1 MKMKTNRY
9 QLTNGVRV
17 MELDMVGS
25 ESTVVLVL
33 VKTGSRNEDDKQAG
47 ISHVL
52 EHMVFKGTTT
62 YPSPMALAEA
72 VDALGAEFNA
82 FTGKE
87 YTGYYIKA
95 ASDHFGSATHIL
107 SQMMTEPLLKA
118 DDLEREKGVIIEE
131 INMYEDLPMERV
143 GEEFENLLFTGNL
156 GRLIIGS
163 KETVSSFTDQDL
175 RDYMGMWYRG
185 GNVVVV
191 VAGKVGQGTR
201 EVLEKEF
208 GSLGDGEIL
217 EYVSSAEYGS
227 GTEFK
232 LPKDTEQAHFVMGV
246 PALAMDDPR
255 RYAMTLLRIAL
266 GGNMSSRL
274 FTEVREKRGWAYYVR
289 AVKEEHIDAGY
300 LAVQAGVK
308 LDVLGPAQDLV
319 RSEMLKIGNDISEK
333 EIRRAKDYFRGVFTL
348 SLEDNM
354 DVAKMMGEAVL
365 LLDKERNL
373 DEIMDKIENTTTE
386 EVKEIASSLIQEDKI
401 RVAVVSPGNSI

>member
-1 MKMKTNRY
+1 MKTKTNRY
-9 QLTNGVRV
+9 SLSNGVRV
-17 MELDMVGS
+17 LELDMVGA

-33 VKTGSRNEDDKQAG
+33 VKTGSRNESDKQAG

-52 EHMVFKGTTT
+52 EHMVFKGTEK

-95 ASDHFGSATHIL
+95 ASDHFGASSHIL
-107 SQMMTEPLLKA
+107 AEMMTKPLLKS

-131 INMYEDLPMERV
+131 INMYEDLPMERA
-143 GEEFENLLFTGNL
+143 GEEFENLLFAGNL

-163 KETVSSFTDQDL
+163 KETVSSLSDQDL
-175 RDYMGMWYRG
+175 REYMSKWYRG

-191 VAGKVGQGTR
+191 VAGKVGSDSKD
-201 EVLEKEF
+201 VLEREF
-208 GSLGDGEIL
+208 GGLGEGTVLD
-217 EYVSSAEYGS
+217 YVSDAELG
-227 GTEFK
+227 GERVFK

-246 PALAMDDPR
+246 PALSMDDPR

-289 AVKEEHIDAGY
+289 AIKEEHIDAGY
-300 LAVQAGVK
+300 MAVRAGVK
-308 LDVLGPAQDLV
+308 MDVLDQAQELV
-319 RSEMLKIGNDISEK
+319 RAEMLRIGSDISEK
-333 EIRRAKDYFRGVFTL
+333 EVRRAKDFFRGVFTL

-354 DVAKMMGEAVL
+354 DVAKLQGEAVL
-365 LLDKERNL
+365 LLDKERDL
-373 DEIMDKIENTTTE
+373 QEIMDRVENTTLE
-386 EVKEIASSLIQEDKI
+386 EVKEIASTLIREEEI
-401 RVAVVSPGNSI
+401 RVAVVAPEK